1 MSSVGTVFK
10 STTGSCRH
18 RAQKIGRGKWNTGSI
33 TGEKEQVNEQS
44 ECETKCADAFVHRKG
59 NRRGI
64 YALVGSLRD
73 WALVRPRRLRS

>member
-1 MSSVGTVFK
+1 MVFK
-10 STTGSCRH
+10 SATGSCRR

-33 TGEKEQVNEQS
+33 TGEKEKFNEQS
-44 ECETKCADAFVHRKG
+44 GYETKCADAFVHRKG

-73 WALVRPRRLRS
+73 GALVRPCVTTRLSS